1 MSEQHSHKSLSEVH
15 GTVAIPHKR
24 GFFRKLFAFLGPAY
38 LVSVGY
44 MDPGN
49 WATDI
54 AGGSKYG
61 YDLIWVLLMSNLMAL
76 LLQGLSARL
85 GIVRGRDLAQ
95 ASREMFPGFVNYFL
109 YGLAEIAIAACDL
122 AEVLGMAIGL
132 NLLTGIPLLWGV
144 VISALDTFLLLFL
157 MNHGIRKMELFIISL
172 VAVIGAAFVAQ
183 LFIASPDPAQIA
195 GGFIPGFLDD
205 TALYIAIGIIGA
217 TVMPHNLYLHSAL
230 VQTRR
235 LEGGERETRRAIR
248 FNLID
253 STIALNAAFFVNAA
267 ILILAASAFH
277 RSGMYEVSDITEA
290 HRLLEPL
297 LGSNLA
303 PILFAVALL
312 CAGQSSTIT
321 GTLAGQIVMEG
332 YLDLRIAPWI
342 RRLITRLIAI
352 VPAVLVI
359 HYKGDE
365 HTGELLIL
373 SQVILSLQLG
383 FAVIPLIHFVSDR
396 EKMGVFTISV
406 LTRVAAWICALIIV
420 SLNVKL
426 VAGQLGEWLQKDA
439 SPWLLYGVVPFAVF
453 CGLMLLYITLAP
465 WIRKRH
471 EKSLRGPHSM
481 KSTSLHLRTRQAPRR
496 IALCLDFGTTDQAVI
511 QQAIDQGGTS
521 ATYLL
526 IHITESAGAHWS
538 GTTSADLETAR
549 DLEQLTMYSHLLNGQ
564 GYSTE
569 IHPGY
574 GRPAMRIPEIVEAQT
589 ADLLVMGAHGH
600 RALMDFL
607 LGSTVDSVRHKV
619 QIPVLIVRD

>member
-1 MSEQHSHKSLSEVH
+1 M
-15 GTVAIPHKR
+15 
-24 GFFRKLFAFLGPAY
+24 
-38 LVSVGY
+38 
-44 MDPGN
+44 
-49 WATDI
+49 
-54 AGGSKYG
+54 
-61 YDLIWVLLMSNLMAL
+61 
-76 LLQGLSARL
+76 
-85 GIVRGRDLAQ
+85 
-95 ASREMFPGFVNYFL
+95 
-109 YGLAEIAIAACDL
+109 
-122 AEVLGMAIGL
+122 
-132 NLLTGIPLLWGV
+132 
-144 VISALDTFLLLFL
+144 
-157 MNHGIRKMELFIISL
+157 
-172 VAVIGAAFVAQ
+172 
-183 LFIASPDPAQIA
+183 
-195 GGFIPGFLDD
+195 
-205 TALYIAIGIIGA
+205 
-217 TVMPHNLYLHSAL
+217 
-230 VQTRR
+230 
-235 LEGGERETRRAIR
+235 
-248 FNLID
+248 
-253 STIALNAAFFVNAA
+253 
-267 ILILAASAFH
+267 
-277 RSGMYEVSDITEA
+277 
-290 HRLLEPL
+290 
-297 LGSNLA
+297 
-303 PILFAVALL
+303 
-312 CAGQSSTIT
+312 
-321 GTLAGQIVMEG
+321 
-332 YLDLRIAPWI
+332 
-342 RRLITRLIAI
+342 
-352 VPAVLVI
+352 
-359 HYKGDE
+359 
-365 HTGELLIL
+365 
-373 SQVILSLQLG
+373 G

-574 GRPAMRIPEIVEAQT
+574 GRPAMRIPEIVGAQT